1 MTTLIQRN
9 YKIADVNMLITAAS
23 IIETAYNNKAFLIAK
38 RDAWADPFF
47 EDFKTRIDSTIKDNL
62 GIDNAK
68 ELRRITAEML
78 VAQKKAQ
85 EQLAEIKVQIDA
97 DFKKEPAKLAEIL
110 NVLGF
115 KDYLRST
122 QLGNQEAIINLL
134 YQFKTNLDSKLKA
147 EIVAKGT
154 NQSTLDTI
162 LTYADLLKNTNVS
175 QENAKGSKKNTTSD
189 YVTIFNNLYDD
200 VIAVAKIAAN
210 FCKEN
215 PTLKEQFSFAKV
227 AANLSANSKTTKV
240 KPTIPK
246 P

>member
-1 MTTLIQRN
+1 
-9 YKIADVNMLITAAS
+9 
-23 IIETAYNNKAFLIAK
+23 
-38 RDAWADPFF
+38 
-47 EDFKTRIDSTIKDNL
+47 
-62 GIDNAK
+62 
-68 ELRRITAEML
+68 ML
-78 VAQKKAQ
+78 VVQKQAQQ
-85 EQLAEIKVQIDA
+85 QLAEIKVQIDA

-134 YQFKTNLDSKLKA
+134 YQFKTNLDTTLKA

-189 YVTIFNNLYDD
+189 YITVFNNLYDD
-200 VIAVAKIAAN
+200 VIAVAKIASN

-215 PTLKEQFSFAKV
+215 PSLKEQFSFTKV
-227 AANLSANSKTTKV
+227 AANISANSKTAKP